1 MTTYH
6 GKAGQV
12 YNGANQVGEVND
24 FSVDLNAEFA
34 DDTQMSDADKTTHSQ
49 AIKSGSGQLTCWWD
63 KGDTNGQE
71 AMTVGSSVTLN
82 LRPEGTGSGLA
93 QLSFTARVT
102 NEGITVRKGE
112 INSRTIAFQVSG
124 AVTRTAQ

>member
-6 GKAGQV
+6 GRAGQV
-12 YNGANQVGEVND
+12 YNGANQVGEVNE

-34 DDTQMSDADKTTHSQ
+34 DDTQMSDTDKTTHSQ
-49 AIKSGSGQLTCWWD
+49 AIKSGSGQVTCWWD

-71 AMTVGSSVTLN
+71 AITYGNSVTLN
-82 LRPEGTGSGLA
+82 LRPEGTGVGLA

-102 NEGITVRKGE
+102 NEGIT
-112 INSRTIAFQVSG
+112 
-124 AVTRTAQ
+124 